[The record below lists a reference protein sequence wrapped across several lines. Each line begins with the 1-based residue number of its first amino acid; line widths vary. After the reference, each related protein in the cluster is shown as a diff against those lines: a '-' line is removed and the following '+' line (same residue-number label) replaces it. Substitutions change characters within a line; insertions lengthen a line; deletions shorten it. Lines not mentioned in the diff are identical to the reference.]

1 MDTRWIVVAVIVLV
15 VVVAAVVAMMVR
27 QRRSRQL
34 QTQFGP
40 EYRRAVHKYG
50 SVTRAES
57 ELEER
62 RKRVR
67 ALDIRPLGRADAE
80 RFAEAW
86 RRTQARFVDDP
97 AGAIAEGDRLVEDVM
112 RTRGYPVGKFQERIA
127 DISVDHPRVVEHY
140 RAAHAIANA
149 SADGRA
155 DTEDL
160 RQAMVHLRALFEDLL
175 EVRDEI
181 PPEDETPR
189 RAEGGR
195 R

>member
-1 MDTRWIVVAVIVLV
+1 MDSRWIVAAVIVLV
-15 VVVAAVVAMMVR
+15 VVAVVLLVR
-27 QRRSRQL
+27 RRRSTQL
-34 QTQFGP
+34 QEQFGP

-57 ELEER
+57 ELDAR

-67 ALDIRPLGRADAE
+67 ALEIKPLRLEEAA

-86 RRTQARFVDDP
+86 RHTQARFVDDP
-97 AGAIAEGDRLVEDVM
+97 VRAIAEGDRLVEDLM
-112 RTRGYPVGKFQERIA
+112 RARGYPVGEFDERVA

-140 RAAHAIANA
+140 RAAHAIARA
-149 SADGRA
+149 TADGHT

-175 EVRDEI
+175 EVREEL

-189 RAEGGR
+189 WAEGGR

>member
-1 MDTRWIVVAVIVLV
+1 MTAPTEEAVQYVGRGVL
-15 VVVAAVVAMMVR
+15 R
-27 QRRSRQL
+27 KED
-34 QTQFGP
+34 P
-40 EYRRAVHKYG
+40 EL
-50 SVTRAES
+50 VT
-57 ELEER
+57 
-62 RKRVR
+62 
-67 ALDIRPLGRADAE
+67 G
-80 RFAEAW
+80 
-86 RRTQARFVDDP
+86 QARFVDDP
-97 AGAIAEGDRLVEDVM
+97 SGAIAEGDRLVEDLM

-175 EVRDEI
+175 EIRDEI

-189 RAEGGR
+189 WAEGGR

>member
-1 MDTRWIVVAVIVLV
+1 MDTRWIVIAVIVLV
-15 VVVAAVVAMMVR
+15 VVLAAVVMMVR

-34 QTQFGP
+34 QAQFGP
-40 EYRRAVHKYG
+40 EYRRAVRKYG

-57 ELEER
+57 ELESR

-67 ALDIRPLGRADAE
+67 ALEIRALSPADAE

-97 AGAIAEGDRLVEDVM
+97 AGAIADGDRLVEDLM

-189 RAEGGR
+189 WAEGGR

>member
-1 MDTRWIVVAVIVLV
+1 MDNRWIVAAVVVLVV
-15 VVVAAVVAMMVR
+15 VVVAAVVLAR
-27 QRRSRQL
+27 QRRRRQL
-34 QTQFGP
+34 QEQFGP
-40 EYRRAVHKYG
+40 EYRRAVRKYG

-67 ALDIRPLGRADAE
+67 ALDIRPLSPKDAD

-97 AGAIAEGDRLVEDVM
+97 QGAISEGDRLVEDLM
-112 RTRGYPVGKFQERIA
+112 RTRGYPVCRFQERIA

-140 RAAHAIANA
+140 RAAHAIAQA
-149 SADGRA
+149 SADGRT

-175 EVRDEI
+175 EVRHEV
-181 PPEDETPR
+181 PPEDDTPR
-189 RAEGGR
+189 WAEGGR

>member
-1 MDTRWIVVAVIVLV
+1 MDNRWIVVAVVVLV
-15 VVVAAVVAMMVR
+15 AVVVAAVVLAR
-27 QRRSRQL
+27 QRRRQQL
-34 QTQFGP
+34 QEQFGP
-40 EYRRAVHKYG
+40 EYGRAVRKYG

-67 ALDIRPLGRADAE
+67 ALDIRPLSPSDAD

-97 AGAIAEGDRLVEDVM
+97 ESAIAEGDRLVEDLM
-112 RTRGYPVGKFQERIA
+112 RTRGYPVGRFQERIA

-140 RAAHAIANA
+140 RAAHAIAQA
-149 SADGRA
+149 SADGRT

-175 EVRDEI
+175 EVRHEV
-181 PPEDETPR
+181 PPEDDTPR
-189 RAEGGR
+189 WAEGGR

>member
-1 MDTRWIVVAVIVLV
+1 MTSRWIVVALV
-15 VVVAAVVAMMVR
+15 VVVVALVAIVRLVR

-34 QTQFGP
+34 QEHFGP
-40 EYRRAVHKYG
+40 EYRRALQKYG
-50 SVTRAES
+50 SVRRAES

-62 RKRVR
+62 KKRVR
-67 ALDIRPLGRADAE
+67 ALDIRPLSPADAD

-97 AGAIAEGDRLVEDVM
+97 AGAITEGDRLVEDLM
-112 RTRGYPVGKFQERIA
+112 RMRGYPVGRFQERIA

-140 RAAHAIANA
+140 RTAHAIAQA
-149 SADGRA
+149 SADGRT

-175 EVRDEI
+175 EVRDQA
-181 PPEDETPR
+181 PPEDDTPR
-189 RAEGGR
+189 WAEGGR

>member
-1 MDTRWIVVAVIVLV
+1 MDNRWIIVAVVVLV
-15 VVVAAVVAMMVR
+15 VVLVAIVMLVR

-34 QTQFGP
+34 QEQFGP
-40 EYRRAVHKYG
+40 EYRRAVRKYG

-62 RKRVR
+62 RKRVQ
-67 ALDIRPLGRADAE
+67 ALEIRPLSPADAD

-97 AGAIAEGDRLVEDVM
+97 MGAIAEGDRLVEDLM
-112 RTRGYPVGKFQERIA
+112 RMRGYPVGRFQERIA

-140 RAAHAIANA
+140 RAAHAIAQA
-149 SADGRA
+149 SADGRT

-175 EVRDEI
+175 EVRDQA
-181 PPEDETPR
+181 PPEDDTPR
-189 RAEGGR
+189 WAEGGR

>member
-1 MDTRWIVVAVIVLV
+1 MDNRWIVVAVVVLV
-15 VVVAAVVAMMVR
+15 AVVVAAVVLAR
-27 QRRSRQL
+27 QRRRQQL
-34 QTQFGP
+34 QEQFGP
-40 EYRRAVHKYG
+40 EYRRAVRKYG

-67 ALDIRPLGRADAE
+67 ALDIRPLSPNDAD

-86 RRTQARFVDDP
+86 RRTQARFVDAP
-97 AGAIAEGDRLVEDVM
+97 ESSIAEGDRLVEDLM
-112 RTRGYPVGKFQERIA
+112 RTRGYPVGRFQERIA

-140 RAAHAIANA
+140 RAAHAIAQA
-149 SADGRA
+149 SADGRT

-175 EVRDEI
+175 EVRREV
-181 PPEDETPR
+181 PPEDDTPR
-189 RAEGGR
+189 WAEGGR

>member
-1 MDTRWIVVAVIVLV
+1 MDNRWIIVAVVVLV
-15 VVVAAVVAMMVR
+15 VVLVAIVMLVR

-34 QTQFGP
+34 QEQFGP
-40 EYRRAVHKYG
+40 EYRRAVQKYG

-57 ELEER
+57 ELDER

-67 ALDIRPLGRADAE
+67 ALEIRPLSPADAD

-97 AGAIAEGDRLVEDVM
+97 PRAIGEGDRLVEDLM
-112 RTRGYPVGKFQERIA
+112 RMRGYPVGRFQERIA

-140 RAAHAIANA
+140 RAAHAIAQA
-149 SADGRA
+149 SADGRT

-175 EVRDEI
+175 EVRDQA
-181 PPEDETPR
+181 PPEDDTPR
-189 RAEGGR
+189 WAEGGR

>member
-1 MDTRWIVVAVIVLV
+1 MDSRWIVAAVIVLV
-15 VVVAAVVAMMVR
+15 VVAVVLLVR
-27 QRRSRQL
+27 RRRSTQL
-34 QTQFGP
+34 QEQFGP
-40 EYRRAVHKYG
+40 EYGRTVRKYG

-57 ELEER
+57 ELDAR

-67 ALDIRPLGRADAE
+67 ALDIIPLGPDDAA

-86 RRTQARFVDDP
+86 RQTQARFVDDP
-97 AGAIAEGDRLVEDVM
+97 ARAIADGDRLVQDLM
-112 RTRGYPVGKFQERIA
+112 RARGYPVGEFDERVA

-140 RAAHAIANA
+140 RAAHAIAEA
-149 SADGRA
+149 AADGRT

-175 EVRDEI
+175 EI
-181 PPEDETPR
+181 ETPR
-189 RAEGGR
+189 WAEGGR

>member
-1 MDTRWIVVAVIVLV
+1 MDNRWIVVAVVVLV
-15 VVVAAVVAMMVR
+15 AVVVAAVVLAR
-27 QRRSRQL
+27 QRRRQQL
-34 QTQFGP
+34 QEQFGP
-40 EYRRAVHKYG
+40 EYRRAVRKYG

-67 ALDIRPLGRADAE
+67 ALDIRPLSPSDAD

-97 AGAIAEGDRLVEDVM
+97 ESAIAEGDRLVEDLM
-112 RTRGYPVGKFQERIA
+112 RTRGYPVGRFQERIA

-140 RAAHAIANA
+140 RAAHTIAQA
-149 SADGRA
+149 SADGRT

-175 EVRDEI
+175 EVRHEV
-181 PPEDETPR
+181 PPEDDTPR
-189 RAEGGR
+189 WAEGGR